1 MGVGSGLKEATGDMT
16 SGGVAIGPGAGAG
29 GEMLD
34 VLVAVGAAAGA
45 GVGTAEGGGP
55 EVMVPFSRLTS
66 LPGTFLPEKNS
77 PAVSA
82 GSAEGA
88 GG

>member
-1 MGVGSGLKEATGDMT
+1 MGVGSGLKEATGDRT

-29 GEMLD
+29 GEILV
-34 VLVAVGAAAGA
+34 VLVTVGAAVGV
-45 GVGTAEGGGP
+45 GVGTAEGRGP
-55 EVMVPFSRLTS
+55 EVIAPFSRLTS

-77 PAVSA
+77 PAVNA